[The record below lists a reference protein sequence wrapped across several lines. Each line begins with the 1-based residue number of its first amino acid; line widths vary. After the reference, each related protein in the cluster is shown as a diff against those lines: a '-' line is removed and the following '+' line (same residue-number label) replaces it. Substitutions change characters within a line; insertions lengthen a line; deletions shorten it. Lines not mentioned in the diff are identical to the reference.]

1 MNKSA
6 RISLF
11 LATLLL
17 ALCAAG
23 QAAWVNLGP
32 SPPAI
37 EAPILTDPA
46 SGTIYI
52 GAFGGGVLKST
63 DRGATFVP
71 VNHGLTYL
79 AVTYLAMDPRDP
91 NHLVAGT
98 GGNGSFVTLDGGAS
112 WSATSEVSGNVSAL
126 AFDPNDS
133 NVIYAG
139 YAVGNTAAIKKSV
152 DGGAHW
158 AKADTGIRPGT
169 TVWSIVP
176 DPRDGN
182 TVYIGT
188 GSLGAFKTTD
198 GGASWTPMRV
208 APVVWSIAVDPQDP
222 DVVYAGTNGEG
233 VFKSTDAGASF
244 ERIGS
249 PQFGVVLALIVDP
262 RDSMRVYA
270 GTVSAGIE
278 VSVDGGLTWNK
289 TAVSDGI
296 FLSLSITDD
305 GTVYAGS
312 AFNGAFVART
322 RSGRSPGGRQAGGQ
336 PGSAGPGNPRQ
347 GTFTPIAVSELRAI
361 NAQNVVSVTVDP
373 LDPAH
378 ILLGTNDGGL
388 IGSTD
393 GGVTWHEAGKGLV
406 SRSPRNVL
414 YDPRVKGRLWCGSF
428 EGGGL
433 YESDDNGG
441 HWVRHLFGSPTIYCW
456 KVVIDPRSG
465 AIYVATKGEG
475 VWRSTDDG
483 ATFSRIDSSLIPQAR
498 WIAFDPQTPD
508 RMLVASLGGIW
519 RSVDGGT
526 HFTKVAPQ
534 LAITVTYDAVDPQVV
549 YAGTQTTGVLKSV
562 DGGATFEESNRG
574 LTSLRMGRLSPI
586 QIDPRNHLTLYAGTE
601 TAGVFKSLDAGA
613 TWTPVNAGLAQLQV
627 LGITT
632 DPSDPNVLY
641 VGGPSGVFR
650 TKTGGE

>member
-1 MNKSA
+1 MNKPA
-6 RISLF
+6 RH
-11 LATLLL
+11 TLLL
-17 ALCAAG
+17 ATLFLALSAVG

-37 EAPILTDPA
+37 EGPIAFDAAT
-46 SGTIYI
+46 GTVYI
-52 GAFGGGVLKST
+52 GTFGGGVLKST

-71 VNHGLTYL
+71 VNDGLTSL
-79 AVTYLAMDPRDP
+79 AIAYLAMDRRDP

-98 GGNGSFVTLDGGAS
+98 GGNGSFRTTDGGAS
-112 WSATSEVSGNVSAL
+112 WSATSEVSGLVSVL

-158 AKADTGIRPGT
+158 AKADSGIPPGT

-188 GSLGAFKTTD
+188 ASFGALKTTD
-198 GGASWTPMRV
+198 GGASWARMPLP
-208 APVVWSIAVDPQDP
+208 PVVWALAVDPQDP
-222 DVVYAGTNGEG
+222 DVVYAGVNGEG
-233 VFKSTDAGASF
+233 VFKSTDAGATF
-244 ERIGS
+244 ERVGS

-262 RDSMRVYA
+262 RDSRRIYA

-278 VSVDGGLTWNK
+278 VSVDGGVTWNR
-289 TAVSDGI
+289 TAVSDAI
-296 FLSLSITDD
+296 VPSLSITDD

-322 RSGRSPGGRQAGGQ
+322 RPGRIPGGRQAGGQ
-336 PGSAGPGNPRQ
+336 PGSVVPGSLRQ
-347 GTFTPIAVSELRAI
+347 GTFTPLAVNELHAI

-373 LDPAH
+373 LDSAH

-388 IGSTD
+388 IGSAD
-393 GGVTWHEAGKGLV
+393 GGVTWHEAGKGLLN
-406 SRSPRNVL
+406 RSPRNVL

-433 YESDDNGG
+433 YQSDDNGG
-441 HWVRHLFGSPTIYCW
+441 HWVRHLFGSPTIYVW
-456 KVVIDPRSG
+456 KVVIDARNG
-465 AIYVATKGEG
+465 AIYATTKGEG

-483 ATFSRIDSSLIPQAR
+483 ATFSRIDSSLVPQAR
-498 WIAFDPQTPD
+498 WVAFDPQTPD
-508 RMLVASLGGIW
+508 RILIASLGGIW
-519 RSVDGGT
+519 RSVDGGA

-534 LAITVTYDAVDPQVV
+534 LAITVTYDAEDPQVV
-549 YAGTQTTGVLKSV
+549 YASTQTTGVMKSV
-562 DGGATFEESNRG
+562 DGGATFVESNRG

-586 QIDPRNHLTLYAGTE
+586 LIDPRNHSTLFAATE
-601 TAGVFKSLDAGA
+601 TAGVFKSIDAGA
-613 TWTPVNAGLAQLQV
+613 SWAPFNAGLTQLSV
-627 LGITT
+627 AGITM

-650 TKTGGE
+650 TNTGGE